1 MYTKSNKSNVYNRLE
16 STIILK
22 GGIVRAFSLA
32 FMIVSITIMTFIVFS
47 VYTGTGGVLTPKK
60 VFTILSLLITLRL
73 FCVHYAVKNALFM
86 TEGYV
91 ALSRIQVIL
100 DVAIL

>member
-1 MYTKSNKSNVYNRLE
+1 
-16 STIILK
+16 
-22 GGIVRAFSLA
+22 
-32 FMIVSITIMTFIVFS
+32 MTFIVFS

-73 FCVHYAVKNALFM
+73 LCVHYAVKNALAM

-91 ALSRIQVIL
+91 ALSRIQVIIY
-100 DVAIL
+100 VAIL